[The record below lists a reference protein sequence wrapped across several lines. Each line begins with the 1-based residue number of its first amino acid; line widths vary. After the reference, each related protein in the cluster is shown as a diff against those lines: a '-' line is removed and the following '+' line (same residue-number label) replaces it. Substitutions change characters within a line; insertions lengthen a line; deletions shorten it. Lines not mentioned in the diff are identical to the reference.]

1 MLLDHTPDDGF
12 RTSPDQRRPVSLK
25 ALSFFWL
32 LRACIC
38 IDSLGK
44 KDKTSPYRVQSLN
57 TADTLLKNQLTK
69 PQNAVLLFSS
79 MVFIIWFI
87 TDIHYD
93 RKNRPFVV
101 LRQYF
106 E

>member
-1 MLLDHTPDDGF
+1 MLLDHSPDDGS
-12 RTSPDQRRPVSLK
+12 RTSPGQRRLVSLK

-32 LRACIC
+32 LRVHVCK
-38 IDSLGK
+38 DSLEK
-44 KDKTSPYRVQSLN
+44 QEKAIPIESKVSTQP
-57 TADTLLKNQLTK
+57 TLLKNLLTK

-79 MVFIIWFI
+79 MVIYMFV
-87 TDIHYD
+87 TDIHND